1 MHSEPQGAST
11 AFAAF
16 DGRTLQNLAEM
27 SASGGDLVLRSLAL
41 FESHSRAVMLRLAAA
56 VKAREAKEIASAAH
70 ALKSMS
76 FNIGAKRLG
85 EACARVERSAADI
98 GALPALL
105 KDLRGAYAASIDEIP
120 AVRRAFARPA
130 A

>member
-1 MHSEPQGAST
+1 
-11 AFAAF
+11 
-16 DGRTLQNLAEM
+16 M

-41 FESHSRAVMLRLAAA
+41 FESHSREAMLRLAAA
-56 VKAREAKEIASAAH
+56 VRSREAKEIASAAH

-85 EACARVERSAADI
+85 AACARVERSASDI

-105 KDLRGAYAASIDEIP
+105 KDLRGAYGASIDEIP
-120 AVRRAFARPA
+120 AVRRAFARA
-130 A
+130 AA